1 MRQAGW
7 SGGED
12 GGRKRTGYLE
22 PTANSW
28 AYLCAAEAQES
39 LQNSA
44 QLERGPRL
52 GTRPRPSATPGA
64 RLGGGMLV
72 AGRGHASRVGIGR
85 AGSPPEHPC
94 PGEDPAATIVPYGTL
109 DPLAGGRMAVPPSTY
124 PRRLLPLFLGLFQ
137 GALLLFFALF
147 VTYDEP
153 SAQVEDTSLV
163 ANQVYSTFPFFQDIQ
178 VMLVVG
184 LGLLLTFLP
193 RYGFSALTHN
203 FLLLNFS
210 VQWALVLQGLLH
222 HFHHGQI
229 HLDLHKLLLSEFAA
243 VTVLI
248 SVGAILGRASPC
260 QLLVMATCEIAFYL
274 ASEWVI
280 VTCLGVLDVGG
291 TITIH
296 VFSCYFGLGVSK
308 ALFRATQQP
317 LHPKETPT
325 TSSDLMSLVGT
336 LILWVFW
343 PSFVAVLCQPGDAQ
357 HRAILNTLLA
367 MSASA
372 ITTVVASS
380 LLDRDGKLSPSHLQN
395 GSLAGGVAIGVVADM
410 AVPPVAALA
419 LGSLS
424 AVLCVLGFRFLTP
437 LLARKLTLHDQCGI
451 HNLHGLPGI
460 LGAAASIV
468 AVLVAPKDG
477 GSRGVGGQ
485 ALCQAAGLAVAVG
498 ASLLAGLLT
507 GSALR
512 LPCLARPPER
522 LCFDDLLY
530 FKIHDQA
537 ESPGPDSS
545 AEEGAL
551 ALKEQV

>member
-1 MRQAGW
+1 
-7 SGGED
+7 
-12 GGRKRTGYLE
+12 
-22 PTANSW
+22 
-28 AYLCAAEAQES
+28 
-39 LQNSA
+39 
-44 QLERGPRL
+44 
-52 GTRPRPSATPGA
+52 
-64 RLGGGMLV
+64 
-72 AGRGHASRVGIGR
+72 
-85 AGSPPEHPC
+85 
-94 PGEDPAATIVPYGTL
+94 
-109 DPLAGGRMAVPPSTY
+109 MAVPPFTY

-137 GALLLFFALF
+137 AALLLFFALF
-147 VTYDEP
+147 ITYDEP
-153 SAQVEDTSLV
+153 SAQKDTSLV

-193 RYGFSALTHN
+193 RYGFSSLTHN

-210 VQWALVLQGLLH
+210 MQWALVLQGLLH
-222 HFHHGQI
+222 HFHHSQI
-229 HLDLHKLLLSEFAA
+229 HLDLHKLLISEFAA

-260 QLLVMATCEIAFYL
+260 QLLVMATCEIPIYL

-296 VFSCYFGLGVSK
+296 IFSCYFGLGVSK

-325 TSSDLMSLVGT
+325 PSSDLMSLVGT

-343 PSFVAVLCQPGDAQ
+343 PSFVAVLCQAGDAQ

-380 LLDRDGKLSPSHLQN
+380 LLDRDGKLSLGHLQN

-424 AVLCVLGFRFLTP
+424 AAVCVLGFRFLTP
-437 LLARKLTLHDQCGI
+437 LLGRKLTLHDQCGI

-460 LGAAASIV
+460 LGAAASVV
-468 AVLVAPKDG
+468 AVLVASKDTSGSQPSQLSPVG
-477 GSRGVGGQ
+477 GNASEVVEGQWGARGAGGQ

-507 GSALR
+507 GAALR

-522 LCFDDLLY
+522 LCFDDSLY
-530 FKIHDQA
+530 FKIQDEA
-537 ESPGPDSS
+537 ESPGPGSS

-551 ALKEQV
+551 ALKE

>member
-1 MRQAGW
+1 
-7 SGGED
+7 
-12 GGRKRTGYLE
+12 
-22 PTANSW
+22 
-28 AYLCAAEAQES
+28 
-39 LQNSA
+39 
-44 QLERGPRL
+44 
-52 GTRPRPSATPGA
+52 
-64 RLGGGMLV
+64 
-72 AGRGHASRVGIGR
+72 
-85 AGSPPEHPC
+85 
-94 PGEDPAATIVPYGTL
+94 
-109 DPLAGGRMAVPPSTY
+109 MAVPPSTY
-124 PRRLLPLFLGLFQ
+124 PRHLLPLFLGLFQ
-137 GALLLFFALF
+137 GTLLLFFALF

-153 SAQVEDTSLV
+153 SAQAEDANLV

-193 RYGFSALTHN
+193 IYGLSALTHN

-210 VQWALVLQGLLH
+210 TQWALVLQGLFH

-229 HLDLHKLLLSEFAA
+229 HLDLHKLLISEFAA

-260 QLLVMATCEIAFYL
+260 QLLVMATCEIPIYL

-296 VFSCYFGLGVSK
+296 AFSCYFGLGVSK

-325 TSSDLMSLVGT
+325 PSSDLMSLVGT

-372 ITTVVASS
+372 ITAVVASS
-380 LLDRDGKLSPSHLQN
+380 LLHRDGKLSPGHLQN

-410 AVPPVAALA
+410 AMPPVAALA

-437 LLARKLTLHDQCGI
+437 LLRKKLTLHDQCGI

-460 LGAAASIV
+460 LGAAASVV
-468 AVLVAPKDG
+468 AVLMASKDASGSQPSQLSPVG
-477 GSRGVGGQ
+477 GNASEVVGGRGAGGQ

-507 GSALR
+507 GAALR

-522 LCFDDLLY
+522 LCFDDSQY
-530 FKIHDQA
+530 FKIQDQA
-537 ESPGPDSS
+537 ERPKPGSS

-551 ALKEQV
+551 ALKE

>member
-1 MRQAGW
+1 M
-7 SGGED
+7 
-12 GGRKRTGYLE
+12 
-22 PTANSW
+22 
-28 AYLCAAEAQES
+28 AA
-39 LQNSA
+39 
-44 QLERGPRL
+44 
-52 GTRPRPSATPGA
+52 
-64 RLGGGMLV
+64 
-72 AGRGHASRVGIGR
+72 
-85 AGSPPEHPC
+85 PP
-94 PGEDPAATIVPYGTL
+94 PAH
-109 DPLAGGRMAVPPSTY
+109 
-124 PRRLLPLFLGLFQ
+124 PRRLLPLSLGLFQ

-153 SAQVEDTSLV
+153 SAQAEDANLV
-163 ANQVYSTFPFFQDIQ
+163 ANQLYGIFPFFQDIQ

-193 RYGFSALTHN
+193 RYGFSSLTHN
-203 FLLLNFS
+203 FLLFNFS
-210 VQWALVLQGLLH
+210 TQWALVLQGLLH
-222 HFHHGQI
+222 HFHHGQV
-229 HLDLHKLLLSEFAA
+229 HLDLHNLLTAEFAA

-248 SVGAILGRASPC
+248 SVGAILGRTSPC
-260 QLLVMATCEIAFYL
+260 QLLVVATCEVPVYL
-274 ASEWVI
+274 ASEWAI
-280 VTCLGVLDVGG
+280 VTWLGVLDVGG

-296 VFSCYFGLGVSK
+296 VFSCYFGLGMSK
-308 ALFRATQQP
+308 ALFGAAQRP
-317 LHPKETPT
+317 VHPKETPT
-325 TSSDLMSLVGT
+325 PHSDLLSLVGT

-372 ITTVVASS
+372 VTTVVASS
-380 LLDRDGKLSPSHLQN
+380 LLERDGKLSPSHLQN

-424 AVLCVLGFRFLTP
+424 AVACVLGFRFVTP
-437 LLARKLTLHDQCGI
+437 VLVRKLTLQDQCGI

-460 LGAAASIV
+460 LGAAASAV
-468 AVLVAPKDG
+468 AILVVSEDTSASRFSQVSPIG
-477 GSRGVGGQ
+477 GNASEVAEGWWRDRRAGGQ

-498 ASLLAGLLT
+498 GSLLAGLLT
-507 GSALR
+507 GAVLR

-522 LCFDDLLY
+522 LCFDDSLY
-530 FKIHDQA
+530 FKTQHQA
-537 ESPGPDSS
+537 ESPGPGDT

>member
-1 MRQAGW
+1 
-7 SGGED
+7 
-12 GGRKRTGYLE
+12 
-22 PTANSW
+22 
-28 AYLCAAEAQES
+28 
-39 LQNSA
+39 
-44 QLERGPRL
+44 
-52 GTRPRPSATPGA
+52 
-64 RLGGGMLV
+64 
-72 AGRGHASRVGIGR
+72 
-85 AGSPPEHPC
+85 
-94 PGEDPAATIVPYGTL
+94 
-109 DPLAGGRMAVPPSTY
+109 MAMPPSTY
-124 PRRLLPLFLGLFQ
+124 PRCLLPLFLGLFQ
-137 GALLLFFALF
+137 GTLLLFFALF
-147 VTYDEP
+147 VTYDEA
-153 SAQVEDTSLV
+153 SAQAEDTNLV
-163 ANQVYSTFPFFQDIQ
+163 ANRVYSTFPFFQDIQ

-210 VQWALVLQGLLH
+210 MQWALVLQGLLH

-229 HLDLHKLLLSEFAA
+229 HLDLHKLLISEFAA

-248 SVGAILGRASPC
+248 SVGAILGRASTC
-260 QLLVMATCEIAFYL
+260 QLLVMATCEIPAYL

-325 TSSDLMSLVGT
+325 PRSDLMSLVGT

-343 PSFVAVLCQPGDAQ
+343 PSFVAVLCQPGDSQ

-372 ITTVVASS
+372 ITTVVTSS
-380 LLDRDGKLSPSHLQN
+380 LLEREGKLSPGHLQN

-410 AVPPVAALA
+410 AMPPVAALA

-424 AVLCVLGFRFLTP
+424 AVVCVLGFRFLTP
-437 LLARKLTLHDQCGI
+437 LLGRKLTLRDQCGI

-460 LGAAASIV
+460 LGAAASVV
-468 AVLVAPKDG
+468 AVLVASKDTS
-477 GSRGVGGQ
+477 GSRSSQLSPVRGNASQVLEGRPGAGGAGGQ
-485 ALCQAAGLAVAVG
+485 ALCQAAGLAVALG

-507 GSALR
+507 GAALR

-522 LCFDDLLY
+522 LCFDDSLY
-530 FKIHDQA
+530 FKIQDQA

-551 ALKEQV
+551 SLKEQV

>member
-1 MRQAGW
+1 
-7 SGGED
+7 
-12 GGRKRTGYLE
+12 
-22 PTANSW
+22 
-28 AYLCAAEAQES
+28 
-39 LQNSA
+39 
-44 QLERGPRL
+44 
-52 GTRPRPSATPGA
+52 
-64 RLGGGMLV
+64 
-72 AGRGHASRVGIGR
+72 
-85 AGSPPEHPC
+85 
-94 PGEDPAATIVPYGTL
+94 
-109 DPLAGGRMAVPPSTY
+109 MAVPPSTY

-153 SAQVEDTSLV
+153 SAQAEDTNLV
-163 ANQVYSTFPFFQDIQ
+163 AHKVYSTFPFFQDIQ

-210 VQWALVLQGLLH
+210 MQWALVLQGLLQH
-222 HFHHGQI
+222 LHHGQI
-229 HLDLHKLLLSEFAA
+229 HLDLHKLLISEFAA

-260 QLLVMATCEIAFYL
+260 QLLLMATCEIPIYL

-280 VTCLGVLDVGG
+280 VTRLGVLDVGG

-296 VFSCYFGLGVSK
+296 IFSCYFGLGVSK
-308 ALFRATQQP
+308 ALFRATKQP

-325 TSSDLMSLVGT
+325 PSSDLMSLVGT

-380 LLDRDGKLSPSHLQN
+380 LLERDGKLSLGHVQN

-410 AVPPVAALA
+410 AVPPVTALA

-424 AVLCVLGFRFLTP
+424 AVVCVLGFRFLSP
-437 LLARKLTLHDQCGI
+437 LLGRKLTLLDQCGI

-460 LGAAASIV
+460 LGAAASV
-468 AVLVAPKDG
+468 LAFLVASKDTAGSQPSQVSPAG
-477 GSRGVGGQ
+477 GNASEVAEGRGGGGQ
-485 ALCQAAGLAVAVG
+485 ALCQAAGLAVAIG

-507 GSALR
+507 GTALR

-522 LCFDDLLY
+522 LCFDDSLY
-530 FKIHDQA
+530 FKIQQDQG
-537 ESPGPDSS
+537 ESPGPDGS

-551 ALKEQV
+551 ALKE